1 MKFRIF
7 FIVQHLL
14 GIGHVMRSKRIT
26 KALLEAGFEV
36 DIILGGTQTPA
47 QFPEGAKCFQLSPYK
62 AGPGGFSDLVDE
74 NNVSVDEKYKQNRLG
89 QLLALMQSRAPDIIF
104 TEAFP
109 FARHQ
114 LDFEFIPLLEAAQ
127 QMTPKPY
134 IACSV
139 RDLLHKK
146 IAPGRDERTVKL
158 LRQYYDFVF
167 LHADPDFAALGG
179 TFRFANEILDLTH
192 YTGLVTPDDHEERT
206 GKAYDVVVSA
216 GGGAVGQPL
225 FEAALAAMPLTR
237 YANHSW
243 GFITGPNLPEKT
255 ISKLEDATLPNLT
268 VERFRPDFS
277 AMVKECK
284 VLVSQSGYNTSS
296 DILRARCR
304 SVLVPYVREGLTE
317 QTDRA
322 TLFEQRGLA
331 VHLKQVDMTAKSLA
345 AAIDEAA
352 EMAPPLAH
360 RIPKL
365 DGARETASILKQFME
380 NAQPQNHLLT
390 QSPV

>member
-1 MKFRIF
+1 MKNRIF

-26 KALLEAGFEV
+26 SALLDAGFEV

-47 QFPEGAKCFQLSPYK
+47 TFPKGAKCFQLSPYK

-74 NNVSVDEKYKQNRLG
+74 NNISVDEHYKQNRLK
-89 QLLALMQSRAPDIIF
+89 QLLALLHSRAPDIIF

-114 LDFEFIPLLEAAQ
+114 LGFEFIPLLEAAQ

-146 IAPGRDERTVKL
+146 VAPGRDERTVEL
-158 LRQYYDFVF
+158 LRKYYDFVF
-167 LHADPDFAALGG
+167 LHADPEFAALDG
-179 TFRFANEILDLTH
+179 TFRFADEISDLTH
-192 YTGLVTPDDHEERT
+192 YTGLVTPDEGEPRT

-216 GGGAVGQPL
+216 GGGAVGKPL
-225 FEAALAAMPLTR
+225 FEAALEAMPLTR
-237 YANHSW
+237 YAKDNW
-243 GFITGPNLPEKT
+243 GFITGPNLPEET
-255 ISKLEDATLPNLT
+255 VRKLENAVRPNLS
-268 VERFRPDFS
+268 VERFRTDFS
-277 AMVKECK
+277 AMLKDTR
-284 VLVSQSGYNTSS
+284 VLVSQSGYNTSA
-296 DILRARCR
+296 DIMRASCH

-331 VHLKQVDMTAKSLA
+331 VHLSQAGMTAKTLA
-345 AAIDEAA
+345 AAIDKAG
-352 EMAPPLAH
+352 EMPPPDPHQIPNLNGAFKTARILREFMQTSPAIDRQLA
-360 RIPKL
+360 R
-365 DGARETASILKQFME
+365 T
-380 NAQPQNHLLT
+380 
-390 QSPV
+390 PV

>member
-1 MKFRIF
+1 MKYRIF

-26 KALLEAGFEV
+26 KGLLDAGFEV

-74 NNVSVDEKYKQNRLG
+74 NNVSVDEKYKQDRLE
-89 QLLALMQSRAPDIIF
+89 QLLALLHSRKPDIIF

-114 LDFEFIPLLEAAQ
+114 LGFEFIPLLEAAQ
-127 QMTPKPY
+127 QMDPKPY
-134 IACSV
+134 ISCSV

-146 IAPGRDERTVKL
+146 IAPGRDEKTVQL
-158 LRQYYDFVF
+158 LRKYYDFVF
-167 LHADPDFAALGG
+167 LHADPDFAALDG
-179 TFRFANEILDLTH
+179 TFRFADEVSDLTH
-192 YTGLVTPDDHEERT
+192 YTGLVTPDEDEPLT
-206 GKAYDVVVSA
+206 GDAYDVIVSA
-216 GGGAVGQPL
+216 GGGAVGKPL

-237 YANHSW
+237 YAKDSW
-243 GFITGPNLPEKT
+243 GFITGPNLPEET
-255 ISKLEDATLPNLT
+255 VQKLNDAAQPNLS

-277 AMVKECK
+277 AMLNDAK

-296 DILRARCR
+296 DILRAGCR
-304 SVLVPYVREGLTE
+304 AVLVPYVREGLTE

-331 VHLKQVDMTAKSLA
+331 VQLKQTDMTAKSLA
-345 AAIDEAA
+345 AAIDKAG
-352 EMAPPLAH
+352 EMPSPLPTL
-360 RIPKL
+360 IPNL
-365 DGARETASILKQFME
+365 NGAYETARILKEFMTR
-380 NAQPQNHLLT
+380 AHGTDRLLSRT
-390 QSPV
+390 PA

>member
-1 MKFRIF
+1 MKYRVF

-26 KALLEAGFEV
+26 KALLDAGFEV
-36 DIILGGTQTPA
+36 DIILGGTETPA
-47 QFPEGAKCFQLSPYK
+47 TFPEGAKCFQLPPYK
-62 AGPGGFSDLVDE
+62 AGPGGFSNLVDE
-74 NNVSVDEKYKQNRLG
+74 NNIAVDENYKQQRLE
-89 QLLALMQSRAPDIIF
+89 QLLALLKLRAPDIIF

-114 LDFEFIPLLEAAQ
+114 LDFEFIPLLKAAH

-146 IAPGRDERTVKL
+146 VAPGRDEKTVRL
-158 LRQYYDFVF
+158 LRKYYDFVF

-179 TFRFANEILDLTH
+179 TFRFEDEISDLTH
-192 YTGLVTPDDHEERT
+192 YTGLVTPEADETRT
-206 GKAYDVVVSA
+206 GVAYDVVVSA
-216 GGGAVGQPL
+216 GGGAVGKPL

-237 YANHSW
+237 YADDAW

-255 ISKLEDATLPNLT
+255 VQKLLDSARPNLV
-268 VERFRPDFS
+268 VERFRADFS
-277 AMVKECK
+277 ALLKDTK
-284 VLVSQSGYNTSS
+284 VLVSQSGYNTSA
-296 DILRARCR
+296 DIMRAGCR

-331 VHLKQVDMTAKSLA
+331 VQLAQADMTAKTLA
-345 AAIDEAA
+345 AAIDKAG
-352 EMAPPLAH
+352 EMPPPLPD
-360 RIPKL
+360 RIPNL
-365 DGARETASILKQFME
+365 NGAFETARILKDFMASTHE
-380 NAQPQNHLLT
+380 PDRLLT
-390 QSPV
+390 RSPM

>member
-1 MKFRIF
+1 MKHRVF

-26 KALLEAGFEV
+26 KALLDTGFEV
-36 DIILGGTQTPA
+36 DIVLGGTQTPA
-47 QFPEGAKCFQLSPYK
+47 EFPTGAKCFQLSPYK

-74 NNVSVDEKYKQNRLG
+74 NNVSVDDKYKKDRLE
-89 QLLALMQSRAPDIIF
+89 QLLALLRSRAPDIIF

-114 LDFEFIPLLEAAQ
+114 LDFEFIPLLEAAGK
-127 QMTPKPY
+127 MTQRPL

-146 IAPGRDERTVKL
+146 VAPGRDERTVEL
-158 LRQYYDFVF
+158 LRQFYDFVF
-167 LHADPDFAALGG
+167 LHADPDFAALDG
-179 TFRFANEILDLTH
+179 TFRFAKEVSYLTH
-192 YTGLVTPDDHEERT
+192 YTGLVTPDADEVRT
-206 GKAYDVVVSA
+206 GAAYDVIVSA
-216 GGGAVGQPL
+216 GGGAVGKPL

-237 YANHSW
+237 YANDQW
-243 GFITGPNLPEKT
+243 GFITGPNLPEET
-255 ISKLEDATLPNLT
+255 IQKIENAARPNLT

-277 AMVKECK
+277 AMLKDIK

-296 DILRARCR
+296 DILRAGCR

-322 TLFEQRGLA
+322 VLFEQRGLA
-331 VHLKQVDMTAKSLA
+331 VNLKQVDMTAKSLA
-345 AAIDEAA
+345 SAIDEAG
-352 EMAPPLAH
+352 EMAAPDPSQ
-360 RIPKL
+360 IPNL
-365 DGARETASILKQFME
+365 NGAYETAKILKEFM
-380 NAQPQNHLLT
+380 AGQQHQDRVLT
-390 QSPV
+390 QSPA